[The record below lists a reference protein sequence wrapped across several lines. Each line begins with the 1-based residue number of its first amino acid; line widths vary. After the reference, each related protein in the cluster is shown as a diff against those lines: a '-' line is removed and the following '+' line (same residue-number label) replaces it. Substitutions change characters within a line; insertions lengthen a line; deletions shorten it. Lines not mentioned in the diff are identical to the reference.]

1 MNDYKVKIISTEYV
15 TPDVKSL
22 KIEKPEGF
30 SFIPG
35 QAADVSINK
44 PDLINEKRP
53 FTFTGL
59 NEWDYLE
66 FTIKIYNE
74 HNGVT
79 KRIANLKSG
88 DELIISAAWGSI
100 SYISEGIFIA
110 GGAGVTPFL
119 AILRNLKY
127 RNEIGNNKLIFANKT
142 EADIIRKDEFE
153 KILGKNFINIL
164 SHEKLVRYA
173 YGYITEDF
181 FKSIVDDFNKMF
193 YLCGP
198 PPMMDAVEKQLN
210 NLHVDENSIVKEAF

>member
-1 MNDYKVKIISTEYV
+1 MKEYKVKIISTESV
-15 TPDVKSL
+15 THDVRSL
-22 KIEKPEGF
+22 KFEKPAGF

-53 FTFTGL
+53 FTFTAL
-59 NEWDYLE
+59 NAWDHLE

-79 KRIANLKSG
+79 KRIGELKIG
-88 DELIISAAWGSI
+88 DELIISEPWGSI
-100 SYISEGIFIA
+100 AYKSEGTFIA
-110 GGAGVTPFL
+110 GGAGVTPFI

-142 EADIIRKDEFE
+142 KADVIRNDEFE
-153 KILGKNFINIL
+153 KILDGNFINIL
-164 SHEKLVRYA
+164 SHEKVEGYS
-173 YGYITEDF
+173 YGFISEEF
-181 FKSIVDDFNKMF
+181 LKSKVDDFNNMF

-198 PPMMDAVEKQLN
+198 PPMMDAIEKILG
-210 NLHVDENSIVKEAF
+210 NLGVKSNLVVKEDF